1 MVGVRRN
8 LVRVSWFFLE
18 PFLGDVVPVRQF
30 ELPLCDTEPS
40 RLLLHV
46 TKEGE
51 EERRSGDVKERDEER
66 REGEE
71 ERRSGYVKERR
82 RREGE
87 EEKWGCEREG
97 GEKRGRRGEYKS
109 TVSGEKRYVYYYK
122 ISLNST
128 QETLTKLIAHGKNLL
143 YVSLCAVWI
152 NKCTNAM
159 NSLRYLPACQ
169 L

>member
-1 MVGVRRN
+1 M
-8 LVRVSWFFLE
+8 
-18 PFLGDVVPVRQF
+18 
-30 ELPLCDTEPS
+30 
-40 RLLLHV
+40 
-46 TKEGE
+46 
-51 EERRSGDVKERDEER
+51 KERDEER

-71 ERRSGYVKERR
+71 ERRSGDVK
-82 RREGE
+82 
-87 EEKWGCEREG
+87 
-97 GEKRGRRGEYKS
+97 KRGRRGAYKS